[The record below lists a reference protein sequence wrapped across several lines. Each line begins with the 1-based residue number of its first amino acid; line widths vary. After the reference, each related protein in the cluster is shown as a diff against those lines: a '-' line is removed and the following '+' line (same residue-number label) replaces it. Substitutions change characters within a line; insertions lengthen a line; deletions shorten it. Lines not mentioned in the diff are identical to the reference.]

1 MTNSVYKLEILPTV
15 KKDIDDIIYYISNKL
30 RNKAASIKLSKDF
43 IEGMKKISIFPYGT
57 SEYKSVSKLKYTIE
71 VLKLRTFLCSIP

>member
-1 MTNSVYKLEILPTV
+1 MTNSVYKLEILPTA

-30 RNKAASIKLSKDF
+30 RNKTASIKLSKDF